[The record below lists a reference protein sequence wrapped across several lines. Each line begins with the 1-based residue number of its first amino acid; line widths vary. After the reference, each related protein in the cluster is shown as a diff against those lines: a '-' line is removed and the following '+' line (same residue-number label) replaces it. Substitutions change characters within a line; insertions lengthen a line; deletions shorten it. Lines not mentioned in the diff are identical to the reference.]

1 MTGVMAPLF
10 DTRRYL
16 TNFDSARIG
25 HILTDVLVVGS
36 GVAGVRAAIEA
47 ARHGDVI
54 LITKESLDESA
65 TSYAQ
70 GGIAGAL
77 DGDDSIDNHA
87 EDTLRVGLGL
97 SHPDIVHTVVREGLE
112 RIDELVKW
120 GAQFDRAGGRIVL
133 GQEGG
138 HHRRRILHAN
148 GDRTGRELVRCL
160 LAKLRETSNVRMFEH
175 CFLIDLITLQGRC
188 VGAVTFHEKYGH
200 QLLWAGQTIL
210 AGGGAGRVYRETTNP
225 EVATG
230 DAYAVA
236 FRAGARLRDMEL
248 VQFHPTTLYVAGSS
262 RALISE
268 AVRGEGA
275 YLIDR
280 AGNRFMF
287 DYHPDGELAPRDVV
301 SQAIRDN
308 LAKAGGT
315 CVYIDVRHLGRD
327 WFAQRFPHITQLCQE
342 FDIDVGRDLI
352 PVRPAAHYMIGGVV
366 ADSAAKTSLDG
377 LLCCGEAAS
386 AGLHGANRLP
396 SNSLLEGLVFG
407 AIAGKTAGA
416 QLRGQRHSASPAKV
430 KAENPISRSTRLDL
444 SDIRNSLRSVMWRN
458 VGITRNQELLAETI
472 EIINFWARFVLD
484 KTFDN
489 RGGWETQNM
498 LTVGRLIAA
507 GAMHRNESR
516 GVHYRTEFPAEPDPS
531 KVAYHVAQQRS
542 GNRHVIER
550 EALS

>member
-1 MTGVMAPLF
+1 MAVLY

-25 HILTDVLVVGS
+25 HILTDVLVIGS

-70 GGIAGAL
+70 GGIAGAMA
-77 DGDDSIDNHA
+77 GDDSIDNHA
-87 EDTLRVGLGL
+87 EDTVRVGVGL
-97 SHPDIVHTVVREGLE
+97 SHPDIVHTVVRDGLE
-112 RIDELVKW
+112 RINELVRW
-120 GAQFDRAGGRIVL
+120 GARFDRDGDRIVL

-138 HHRRRILHAN
+138 HQRRRILHAN
-148 GDRTGRELVRCL
+148 GDQTGRELVRCL
-160 LAKLRETSNVRMFEH
+160 LARLNETPNVRVFEC
-175 CFLIDLITLQGRC
+175 CFLIDLITLEGRC
-188 VGAVTFHEKYGH
+188 VGAVTFHEQYGH

-210 AGGGAGRVYRETTNP
+210 AGGGGGRVYRETTNP
-225 EVATG
+225 QVATG

-280 AGNRFMF
+280 GGDRFMF
-287 DYHPDGELAPRDVV
+287 DYHPDAELAPRDVV

-308 LAKAGGT
+308 LAKTGGT
-315 CVYIDVRHLGRD
+315 CVYIDVRHLGQD
-327 WFAQRFPHITQLCQE
+327 WFARRFPHITRLCQE

-352 PVRPAAHYMIGGVV
+352 PVRPAAHYMIGGVA
-366 ADSAAKTSLDG
+366 ADSAARTSLEG

-407 AIAGKTAGA
+407 AIAGQTAGA
-416 QLRGQRHSASPAKV
+416 RLRGRGQSVGPAKV

-444 SDIRNSLRSVMWRN
+444 SDIRNSLRSLMWRN
-458 VGITRNQELLAETI
+458 VGIARSHELLTETI
-472 EIINFWARFVLD
+472 EIINFWGRFVLD
-484 KTFDN
+484 KTFDD
-489 RGGWETQNM
+489 RDGWETQNM
-498 LTVGRLIAA
+498 LTVGRLITA
-507 GAMHRNESR
+507 GALHRGESR
-516 GVHYRTEFPAEPDPS
+516 GVHYRTDFPAEPDPS
-531 KVAYHVAQQRS
+531 KPAYHVTQQRS
-542 GNRHVIER
+542 GDRHVIQR
-550 EALS
+550 DPLTG